1 LHRVRYSLSRRPD
14 VVVVSALQDLSWK
27 CRRHVAT
34 CRRRHNVSL
43 QFWPDGSVSPTQN
56 LRCRGSLCRL
66 VSARA
71 DILPNF
77 RNSYVEIYY
86 YRMGV
91 HTQRYYPSQRSF
103 LSCSPFCHVLHMKQ
117 KITTKLLNTTA
128 NTTPHHVRQHHPP
141 MPPTKAMGAI
151 TQNRRGH
158 PTATP

>member
-1 LHRVRYSLSRRPD
+1 MKKNIRLLTSQNLN
-14 VVVVSALQDLSWK
+14 LSWK

-103 LSCSPFCHVLHMKQ
+103 LSCSPFCHVLHRNK
-117 KITTKLLNTTA
+117 KL
-128 NTTPHHVRQHHPP
+128 PQHSS
-141 MPPTKAMGAI
+141 
-151 TQNRRGH
+151 TQLQTQPRTMSDSTIR
-158 PTATP
+158 PCLLQRLWVQ

>member
-1 LHRVRYSLSRRPD
+1 MG
-14 VVVVSALQDLSWK
+14 LSWK
-27 CRRHVAT
+27 CCRHVVT

-86 YRMGV
+86 GMGV

-151 TQNRRGH
+151 TQNRHGH